1 MIHEFEEII
10 FLPEWLRKNKN
21 MLASKFPKLS
31 KYMLNKIG
39 DISAPAFALAVFEEY
54 IIVIL
59 ITVSAIYFDF
69 YSLWTGMFIA
79 FSIHLVIHI
88 IQWLIIRK
96 YVPFIVS
103 SVLCLPYCIYIF
115 KTLMTMKATDCK
127 TLVFWTAIGIVAAVL
142 NLLLAHK
149 IAILFD
155 KYRLRKKLTMRID
168 ING

>member
-1 MIHEFEEII
+1 
-10 FLPEWLRKNKN
+10 
-21 MLASKFPKLS
+21 MLVDKFPKLS
-31 KYMLNKIG
+31 KYMFNKIG
-39 DISAPAFALAVFEEY
+39 NISASAFALAVFEEY
-54 IIVIL
+54 IILIL

-103 SVLCLPYCIYIF
+103 SVLCLPYCIYVFRIISET
-115 KTLMTMKATDCK
+115 KETDCK
-127 TLVFWTAIGIVAAVL
+127 TFIFWTVTGILATVL

-155 KYRLRKKLTMRID
+155 KYRLRKKR
-168 ING
+168 